1 MNLDIGLVLLQDGL
15 TNGAIYL
22 LLGLALVLVFSVTR
36 VLFLPQGEYV
46 CIGALGYALLLKG
59 QLPGSIWMLLGLG
72 GLAFV
77 CDAVVAARRGFRG
90 RGAGLGASALQNLA
104 LPLGLLALAWL
115 ALKAGA
121 PAPLLALLAIALVV
135 PMGPM
140 VYRLAFAPVAHAS
153 VLTLMIIAV
162 AVHFMLVGLSL
173 IFFGPEG
180 MRVPALIDGTLV
192 LGDLIIT
199 AHSLLVA
206 ASAAVVVVA
215 LYLLFDRT
223 LYGKAL
229 RATAVSRTGAR
240 LLGIRTHQAARLAFA
255 LAAGIGALCGVLL
268 ISLTTV
274 YYDSGLAIGMR
285 GFIGAVIGALVSF
298 PVTAIGALFVGVVD
312 SFAAFFVSALKDA
325 TLFLSI
331 LPVLL
336 YLSLRRINVHAH
348 EETE

>member
-46 CIGALGYALLLKG
+46 CVGALGYALLLKG
-59 QLPGSIWMLLGLG
+59 QLPGSVWMLLGLG

-77 CDAVVAARRGFRG
+77 CDAVVAARRGR
-90 RGAGLGASALQNLA
+90 RAGLGASALQNLA

-121 PAPLLALLAIALVV
+121 PAPLLALLAVALVV

-162 AVHFMLVGLSL
+162 AVHFMFVGLSL

-192 LGDLIIT
+192 LGDLIVT

-348 EETE
+348 EENE

>member
-15 TNGAIYL
+15 THGAIYL
-22 LLGLALVLVFSVTR
+22 LLALALVLVFSVTR
-36 VLFLPQGEYV
+36 VLYLPQGEFV
-46 CIGALGYALLLKG
+46 CIGAMGYALLLKG
-59 QLPGSIWMLLGLG
+59 ELPGSAWMLLGLG

-77 CDAVVAARRGFRG
+77 ADAVAARRTGTWQLLR
-90 RGAGLGASALQNLA
+90 RSVLHNLAVPLIALGA
-104 LPLGLLALAWL
+104 AWL
-115 ALKAGA
+115 ALRLGAA
-121 PAPLLALLAIALVV
+121 PAWMALLAVLLVV

-162 AVHFMLVGLSL
+162 AVHFMLVGVSL

-180 MRVPALIDGTLV
+180 MRVPALIDGAVV
-192 LGDLIIT
+192 LGDVIIT
-199 AHSLLVA
+199 AHSLLVVA
-206 ASAAVVVVA
+206 TAAVVVVG
-215 LYLLFDRT
+215 LWVLFERT

-240 LLGIRTHQAARLAFA
+240 LLGIRTHQAAQLAFA

-274 YYDSGLAIGMR
+274 YYDSGLGIGMR

-298 PVTAIGALFVGVVD
+298 PVTAIGAVFVGIVD
-312 SFAAFFVSALKDA
+312 AFAAFFVSGLKESV
-325 TLFLSI
+325 LFFSI
-331 LPVLL
+331 VPVLM

-348 EETE
+348 EEADE